1 MDQFQLQK
9 VCNGPIS
16 ILKMK
21 ERKLTMLNK
30 AINNSISTQINKNIR
45 ERAGERGAN
54 LNEHKSTEKCK
65 NPSCKR
71 IEKEAEVRNL

>member
-1 MDQFQLQK
+1 
-9 VCNGPIS
+9 
-16 ILKMK
+16 
-21 ERKLTMLNK
+21 MLNK
-30 AINNSISTQINKNIR
+30 AINNLISTQINRNIR

>member
-1 MDQFQLQK
+1 
-9 VCNGPIS
+9 
-16 ILKMK
+16 
-21 ERKLTMLNK
+21 MLNK
-30 AINNSISTQINKNIR
+30 AINNSISTDSTQINRNIR

-71 IEKEAEVRNL
+71 IEKEAEVRDL